1 MKINTAL
8 ILCAGYGKRLN
19 PITLKKPK
27 PLIEINNKSLLS
39 ITLELILSLGVNRI
53 FVNTFYMS
61 DQIIKFVG
69 ESHYKNIV
77 KIFNDGE
84 YLLDTGGG
92 IKNMIKN
99 SDQENFLI
107 FNPDTIWVQDYKET
121 IIQMINNYERKNFNN
136 LLLVVKKD
144 YSFDKSLKGDFQLK
158 NSKLIKENNNEYI
171 YTGMQIINKSLFNDN
186 NDKIFSMNKIWNKQI
201 KKNNLNGFESNLKF
215 VHLTN
220 IEIYKKLIKK

>member
-8 ILCAGYGKRLN
+8 VLCAGYGKRLN

-77 KIFNDGE
+77 KIFHDGKN
-84 YLLDTGGG
+84 LLDTGGG
-92 IKNMIKN
+92 VKNMIKN
-99 SDQENFLI
+99 SDQENFLV
-107 FNPDTIWVQDYKET
+107 FNPDTIWVQDYKEP
-121 IIQMINNYERKNFNN
+121 IIQMINNYEQKNFNN
-136 LLLVVKKD
+136 LLLVVKRD
-144 YSFDKSLKGDFQLK
+144 YSLDKSLKGDFQLK
-158 NSKLIKENNNEYI
+158 NSKLTKENNNQYI

-201 KKNNLNGFESNLKF
+201 KKDNLNGFECNLKF

>member
-53 FVNTFYMS
+53 FINTFYMS
-61 DQIIKFVG
+61 DQIIKFLS
-69 ESHYKNIV
+69 ESRYKNIV

>member
-1 MKINTAL
+1 
-8 ILCAGYGKRLN
+8 
-19 PITLKKPK
+19 
-27 PLIEINNKSLLS
+27 
-39 ITLELILSLGVNRI
+39 
-53 FVNTFYMS
+53 
-61 DQIIKFVG
+61 
-69 ESHYKNIV
+69 
-77 KIFNDGE
+77 
-84 YLLDTGGG
+84 
-92 IKNMIKN
+92 
-99 SDQENFLI
+99 
-107 FNPDTIWVQDYKET
+107 
-121 IIQMINNYERKNFNN
+121 MINNYERKNFNN

>member
-53 FVNTFYMS
+53 FINTFYMS
-61 DQIIKFVG
+61 DQIKKFL
-69 ESHYKNIV
+69 SKSRYKNIV